1 MVIQACAVRRPAEAG
16 APNLAK
22 GRRLGQQLRG
32 AFLALLCV
40 SLAGPLLADSAPDVL
55 AQPAAKL
62 IEPGRAVLLGIT
74 RAGDRLVAVGE
85 RGIILLS
92 DDHGSSWRQG
102 SVPVRISLTD
112 VQFVDERHGWAVGH
126 SGVVLHSRDGGETW
140 NLQLD
145 GRQAAALELE
155 AAERE
160 AGPGSQ
166 RLDNARL
173 LVDDGPD
180 KPFLVVHFSDARNGI
195 VAGAFGMAFRTR
207 DGGETWSSIIGR
219 LPNDWGAHLYA
230 IASRDRHLYIAG
242 EQGLFMRSTDDGT
255 SFEAVETGYEGSY
268 FTLALLPAD
277 ALLVGGLRGTVMLSD
292 DAGES
297 FRMLDNP
304 VPVSLNDA
312 VTLDDRLLLVNQ
324 AGGLLEVAGGS
335 LRPLPVRA
343 GAPLSAVART
353 ADGGVVGVG
362 FNGPVSLS
370 PLTPANAHAS
380 AE

>member
-1 MVIQACAVRRPAEAG
+1 MVIQACAARRPAATG
-16 APNLAK
+16 ASNPASRRRF
-22 GRRLGQQLRG
+22 GRQLRG

-40 SLAGPLLADSAPDVL
+40 SLSGPVLATSAPDVL
-55 AQPAAKL
+55 AQPAAEL
-62 IEPGRAVLLGIT
+62 IEPGRSVLLGIT

-102 SVPVRISLTD
+102 SVPVRTSLTD
-112 VQFVDERHGWAVGH
+112 VQFVDDRHGWAVGH
-126 SGVVLHSRDGGETW
+126 SGVVLHSRDGGESW
-140 NLQLD
+140 SLQLD
-145 GRQAAALELE
+145 GRQAAALEMQ

-160 AGPGSQ
+160 AEPGSQ

-173 LVDDGPD
+173 LVEDGPD
-180 KPFLVVHFSDARNGI
+180 KPFLVVHFSDAENGI

-207 DGGETWSSIIGR
+207 DGGQSWSSIIGR

-242 EQGLFMRSTDDGT
+242 EQGLFLRSTDDGA

-268 FTLALLPAD
+268 FTLALLPGN
-277 ALLVGGLRGTVMLSD
+277 ALLVGGLRGTVMRSD
-292 DAGES
+292 DAGAS

-304 VPVSLNDA
+304 IPVSLNDT

-324 AGGLLEVAGGS
+324 AGGLLEVAGAG
-335 LRPLPVRA
+335 LRPLPVGA

-362 FNGPVSLS
+362 FSGPVSLP
-370 PLTPANAHAS
+370 PLTPANAHAF